1 MDAQG
6 LRLITALKLCILATK
21 KDGTPLYSDREQYIF
36 SELYGLEGNE
46 IQNMISLGD
55 KLGLSRERIR
65 QLKVKVFK
73 KFGILRKRNIP
84 AIIDIDNLLTN
95 NHQIN
100 LDEVHNFACYLKKF
114 QESHLSEYPIE
125 TLFDLAQLYFKQDYS
140 IIKTWKREI
149 KETSTIFPK
158 KQNSQLTDI
167 TNKIIWFDHVKSWTL
182 EEIHQITPHR
192 NYDPNK
198 KYLESEAGEFYSN
211 KLQRNVFYESMLEK
225 KFYKRLEKSHE
236 VIYYVEQGI
245 TITYDRGKY
254 TPDAIV
260 FLDDGK
266 GFVVEIKPLTEMANQ
281 SVQKKFKALLDFC
294 EETGLGATLTDGR
307 TDINHIFETIPNLAF
322 EESILQSLK
331 EFKKLTYGKV
341 KELKNKYQV
350 TTIHLLQCIIKN
362 NLSYNSMPTFIWKTK
377 KPIICDLL
385 LSPENKMLLKG
396 STDIINNDKT

>member
-1 MDAQG
+1 MGQFQRRAGPAGFTQ
-6 LRLITALKLCILATK
+6 R
-21 KDGTPLYSDREQYIF
+21 
-36 SELYGLEGNE
+36 
-46 IQNMISLGD
+46 
-55 KLGLSRERIR
+55 R
-65 QLKVKVFK
+65 Q
-73 KFGILRKRNIP
+73 RT
-84 AIIDIDNLLTN
+84 LLTERCAVR
-95 NHQIN
+95 HTDQ
-100 LDEVHNFACYLKKF
+100 C
-114 QESHLSEYPIE
+114 
-125 TLFDLAQLYFKQDYS
+125 AQLHQSLVVVARLLGGLMLHDPGRKSSFYRRFCNNVRV
-140 IIKTWKREI
+140 IIQSGKHPQHISVHCRD
-149 KETSTIFPK
+149 
-158 KQNSQLTDI
+158 SQPEADGRDGSRCVVPDTGQSAEGVVVGWQLPAVLLTD
-167 TNKIIWFDHVKSWTL
+167 
-182 EEIHQITPHR
+182 
-192 NYDPNK
+192 
-198 KYLESEAGEFYSN
+198 
-211 KLQRNVFYESMLEK
+211 
-225 KFYKRLEKSHE
+225 
-236 VIYYVEQGI
+236 
-245 TITYDRGKY
+245 DRGKY

-341 KELKNKYQV
+341 NELKNKYQV

-362 NLSYNSMPTFIWKTK
+362 NLSYNSMPTLIWKTK